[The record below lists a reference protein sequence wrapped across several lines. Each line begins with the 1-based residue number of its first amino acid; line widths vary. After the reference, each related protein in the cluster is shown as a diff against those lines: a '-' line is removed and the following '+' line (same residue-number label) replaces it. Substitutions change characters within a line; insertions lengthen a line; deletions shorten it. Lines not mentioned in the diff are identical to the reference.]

1 MIGGIIGLLASLLV
15 VALGALAYSTLSLF
29 DYIYADKS
37 GIWTF
42 YIGLGAW
49 MLITS
54 VLIIVFASKLKAHPL
69 EHSKWGALILVFSI
83 IGLGGLWINRRHIGI
98 SLQTHTSR
106 RTTTIRCTTTTIWTS
121 TPSGLPTTSTTI
133 YYTNLPPMRK
143 SGARKLAF
151 LPQLRQTT
159 KLAKLKPKRV
169 FCFFETRFFQLF

>member
-1 MIGGIIGLLASLLV
+1 
-15 VALGALAYSTLSLF
+15 
-29 DYIYADKS
+29 
-37 GIWTF
+37 
-42 YIGLGAW
+42 

-83 IGLGGLWINRRHIGI
+83 IGLGGLFGLIGGI
-98 SLQTHTSR
+98 LALAYKPILVGAQPQYGAPQQQYGP
-106 RTTTIRCTTTTIWTS
+106 S

-133 YYTNLPPMRK
+133 YYTNLPPMWK

-159 KLAKLKPKRV
+159 KLAKLKPKSV
-169 FCFFETRFFQLF
+169 FCFLETRFVSILLKTKKENLDFLGFNCCFQSHDTRKLLSHQKLDECSAGGAYVSDFFG

>member
-1 MIGGIIGLLASLLV
+1 MDAHNIRTDNSLRKQTQSASSRTQQMGRTHTCILHHWLR
-15 VALGALAYSTLSLF
+15 
-29 DYIYADKS
+29 
-37 GIWTF
+37 WT
-42 YIGLGAW
+42 
-49 MLITS
+49 
-54 VLIIVFASKLKAHPL
+54 
-69 EHSKWGALILVFSI
+69 
-83 IGLGGLWINRRHIGI
+83 LWINRRHIGI

-159 KLAKLKPKRV
+159 KLAKLKPKSV
-169 FCFFETRFFQLF
+169 FGFLENSIFFNSSENKKGKFRFSWFQLLFPEPRHPEASFPSKTR